1 MMNGSRASGTA
12 VPDGRPVPA
21 GRLVILLGPAVLVVG
36 LLFVGGLVLGVLQ
49 ALGYAPGQGAASLTV
64 EHFRRVLVD
73 PELFTSFALTFY
85 IAATST
91 IIAGLV
97 SVALALT
104 LVSLESRSRM
114 VSFLLQIP
122 LTVPHL
128 VIAIAVLFLLTPSGL
143 VARALSSLGLLAEA
157 ASFPLLV
164 NDRFG
169 IGILAVYVWKE
180 IPFITLMLLAVLKN
194 MGKELLEA
202 GATLRANARQ
212 RFFHITLPIITPVL
226 AASGLIVFAFTFGAF
241 EVPYL
246 LGRTHPLLL
255 PVWSYRTYSDI
266 DLLARPEGIAIGL
279 LIAAII
285 IIAVGCSQMVLT
297 LVRYREG
304 ER

>member
-1 MMNGSRASGTA
+1 M
-12 VPDGRPVPA
+12 
-21 GRLVILLGPAVLVVG
+21 LLGPAVLVVG
-36 LLFVGGLVLGVLQ
+36 LLFIGGLILGVLQ
-49 ALGYAPGQGAASLTV
+49 ALGYVPGQGVAPLTV
-64 EHFRRVLVD
+64 EHFRRVLAD
-73 PELFTSFALTFY
+73 PELLTSFALTFY

-104 LVSLESRSRM
+104 LVSLESRSRI

-143 VARALSSLGLLAEA
+143 VARALSSLGLVADA

-194 MGKELLEA
+194 TGKELVEV
-202 GATLRANARQ
+202 GAALRANARQ

-255 PVWSYRTYSDI
+255 PVWSYRNYSDI

-279 LIAAII
+279 LIAAVIM
-285 IIAVGCSQMVLT
+285 IAVGCSQVVLT

-304 ER
+304 QR